1 MKSMSIFWLVTEEMS
16 FCDHVKMPV
25 IFAEDQQLRMLFI
38 YCRQKLH

>member
-25 IFAEDQQLRMLFI
+25 IFARRSATKNAIHLL
-38 YCRQKLH
+38 